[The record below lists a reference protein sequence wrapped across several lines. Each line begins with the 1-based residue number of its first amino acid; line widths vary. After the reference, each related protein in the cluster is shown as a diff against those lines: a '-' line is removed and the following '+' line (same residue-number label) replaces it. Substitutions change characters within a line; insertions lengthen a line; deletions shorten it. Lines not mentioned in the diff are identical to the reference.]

1 MALDQAIATRTTAL
15 RIESL
20 LSARLFVNPQLADDR
35 VYFVSDLAGRL
46 SLYAMDAAGS
56 VPEPLLPP
64 GIALQ
69 NPELVGGLPYF
80 VLPDHGRIVVMIDD
94 NGDEY
99 YEPLVIPLEGGFPEP
114 LNHEAFGGRRSH
126 LLDVDPK
133 AGVGYFV
140 VESRDEA
147 VNTGLRADLATGDV
161 ETLGESMYGAYPLA
175 WTPDHTRAILGDGY
189 TAGDVVVYERDPDSG
204 ERRMIWGTPIE
215 ERAEGEEHPLLG
227 FQSAQ
232 FTASGRGLLIVTSL
246 FEDAYGPGY
255 IDLDRP
261 GEVEPVTLAGAVH
274 EGQGELE
281 GFDRIEGDRLVARF
295 NIDGAAWAY
304 EGDFDEDA
312 RKVRLRRV
320 LCGTGELEGG
330 VLHGLFHDE
339 KSDRFVLSFCTAKQP
354 TQLYLLDRDGPPS
367 ARTRERPLGVDTE
380 HLSAGEDASFVSHDG
395 LRSSARLYLPSPR
408 LGYEGPRPLVYYV
421 HGGPQGQERPNFA
434 WFSMPLIQALTLEG
448 FAVFV
453 PNVRGSTGY
462 GQDYMKRVD
471 RDWGGQDRL
480 DHVWAM
486 TEILPQDERI
496 DTTRAGVV
504 GRSYGGY
511 MTLTLAGRHPELW
524 SAAVDMFGPYD
535 LFTFVER
542 IPPTWKPYFEL
553 ALGHPERDRDFIE
566 ERSPRSYTSNI
577 ACPLLVIQGRN
588 DPRVVEQESHDLVEA
603 LRAEGKDVDYL
614 VFEDEGHD
622 VLKLPNK
629 IRCYETIVQFFGA
642 RLAP

>member
-1 MALDQAIATRTTAL
+1 MALDERIATRTTAL

-35 VYFVSDLAGRL
+35 IYFVSDLTGRL
-46 SLYAMDAAGS
+46 SLHAMDAAGS

-80 VLPDHGRIVVMIDD
+80 VLPDLGLIVVMIDD
-94 NGDEY
+94 NGDEF
-99 YEPLVIPLEGGFPEP
+99 YEPLVIPLGGGFPEP
-114 LNHEAFGGRRSH
+114 LNHEVFGGVRSH
-126 LLDVDPK
+126 LLDVDPD
-133 AGVGYFV
+133 AGIGYFV
-140 VESRDEA
+140 AESREEA
-147 VNTGLRADLATGDV
+147 LMTAYRAYLATGEVDS
-161 ETLGESMYGAYPLA
+161 LGAGMYGPFPVA
-175 WTPDHTRAILGDGY
+175 WTPDHLRAILGDGY
-189 TAGDVVVYERDPDSG
+189 SAGDVVLFERDPESG
-204 ERRMIWGTPIE
+204 ERRQIWGTPIE
-215 ERAEGEEHPLLG
+215 ERAEAEEHPLLG
-227 FQSAQ
+227 FQSGQ
-232 FTASGRGLLIVTSL
+232 FTASGRGLLLATSL
-246 FEDAYGPGY
+246 FEDTYGPGY
-255 IDLDRP
+255 IDLERP
-261 GEVEPVTLAGAVH
+261 GEVEPVALEGVVH
-274 EGQGELE
+274 EGVGELE
-281 GFDRIEGDRLVARF
+281 GFDRIDGDRLVARF
-295 NIDGAAWAY
+295 NIDGASWAY
-304 EGDFDEDA
+304 EGEFAEDA
-312 RKVRLRRV
+312 RKVTLSRV

-330 VLHGLFHDE
+330 VMHGLFHDP
-339 KSDRFVLSFCTAKQP
+339 KSERFVLSFCTANQP
-354 TQLYLLDRDGPPS
+354 TQIYLLDGDTPK
-367 ARTRERPLGVDTE
+367 ARTRERPLGVATD
-380 HLSAGEDASFVSHDG
+380 HLSAGEDASFASHDG
-395 LRSSARLYLPSPR
+395 LRVSARLYLPSER
-408 LGYEGPRPLVYYV
+408 LGYDGPRPLVYYV

-453 PNVRGSTGY
+453 PNARGSTGY

-480 DHVWAM
+480 DHVFAM
-486 TEILPQDERI
+486 TEVLPQDERV
-496 DTTRAGVV
+496 DTSRAGVA

-535 LFTFVER
+535 LFTFLER

-553 ALGHPERDRDFIE
+553 ALGNAERDRDLIE
-566 ERSPRSYTSNI
+566 ERSPRTYTSNI

-588 DPRVVEQESHDLVEA
+588 DPRVVEQESHDLVDA

-629 IRCYETIVQFFGA
+629 IHCYETIVQFFGA
-642 RLAP
+642 HLAP

>member
-1 MALDQAIATRTTAL
+1 MALDEMIATRTTAL

-35 VYFVSDLAGRL
+35 IYFVSDLTGRL

-80 VLPDHGRIVVMIDD
+80 VLPDLGLTVVMIDD
-94 NGDEY
+94 NGDEL
-99 YEPLVIPLEGGFPEP
+99 YEPLVIPLGGGFPEP
-114 LNHEAFGGRRSH
+114 LNHEVFGGVRSH
-126 LLDVDPK
+126 LLDVDPD
-133 AGVGYFV
+133 AGIGYFV
-140 VESRDEA
+140 AESREEA
-147 VNTGLRADLATGDV
+147 LMTAYRADLATGEVDS
-161 ETLGESMYGAYPLA
+161 LGAGMYGPFPVA
-175 WTPDHTRAILGDGY
+175 WTPDHSRAILGDGY
-189 TAGDVVVYERDPDSG
+189 SAGDVVLYERDPESG
-204 ERRMIWGTPIE
+204 ERRQIWGTPIE

-232 FTASGRGLLIVTSL
+232 FTASGRGLLLATSL
-246 FEDAYGPGY
+246 FEDTYGPGY
-255 IDLDRP
+255 IDLERP
-261 GEVEPVTLAGAVH
+261 GEVQPVALEGVVH
-274 EGQGELE
+274 EGVGELE
-281 GFDRIEGDRLVARF
+281 GFDRIDGDRLVARF
-295 NIDGAAWAY
+295 NIDGASWAY
-304 EGDFDEDA
+304 EGEFAEDA
-312 RKVRLRRV
+312 RKVTLSRV

-330 VLHGLFHDE
+330 VMHGLFHDP
-339 KSDRFVLSFCTAKQP
+339 KSERFVLSFCTANQP
-354 TQLYLLDRDGPPS
+354 TQIYLLDGDGPK
-367 ARTRERPLGVDTE
+367 ARTRERPLGVATD
-380 HLSAGEDASFVSHDG
+380 HLSAGEDASFASHDG
-395 LRSSARLYLPSPR
+395 LRVSARLYLPSER
-408 LGYEGPRPLVYYV
+408 LGYDGPRPLVYYV

-453 PNVRGSTGY
+453 PNARGSTGY

-480 DHVWAM
+480 DHVFAM
-486 TEILPQDERI
+486 TEVLPQDERV
-496 DTTRAGVV
+496 DTSRAGVA

-535 LFTFVER
+535 LFTFLER

-553 ALGHPERDRDFIE
+553 ALGNAERDRDLIE
-566 ERSPRSYTSNI
+566 ERSPRTYTSNI

-588 DPRVVEQESHDLVEA
+588 DPRVVEQESHDLVDA

-629 IRCYETIVQFFGA
+629 IHCYETIVQFFGA
-642 RLAP
+642 HLAP

>member
-1 MALDQAIATRTTAL
+1 MALDEKIATRTTAL

-35 VYFVSDLAGRL
+35 IYFVSDLAGRL
-46 SLYAMDAAGS
+46 SLYSMDAAGS

-69 NPELVGGLPYF
+69 NPELVGGFPYF
-80 VLPDHGRIVVMIDD
+80 VLPDLGRIVVMIDN
-94 NGDEY
+94 NGDEL

-114 LNHEAFGGRRSH
+114 LNHDVFSGLRSH
-126 LLDVDPK
+126 LLDVDSA
-133 AGVGYFV
+133 AGIGYFV
-140 VESRDEA
+140 AESREEA
-147 VNTGLRADLATGDV
+147 LNTGYRADLETGEV
-161 ETLGESMYGAYPLA
+161 ESLGASMYGAYPVA
-175 WTPDHTRAILGDGY
+175 WTPDHSRAILGDGY
-189 TAGDVVVYERDPDSG
+189 TAGDVILYERDPESG
-204 ERRMIWGTPIE
+204 ERHKIWGTPIDD
-215 ERAEGEEHPLLG
+215 RAEGEEHPLLG
-227 FQSAQ
+227 LQSAQ
-232 FTASGRGLLIVTSL
+232 FTASGRGLLLATSL
-246 FEDAYGPGY
+246 FEDTYGPGY
-255 IDLDRP
+255 IDLEQS
-261 GEVEPVTLAGAVH
+261 GEVEPVTLEGVVH
-274 EGQGELE
+274 EGVGELE

-295 NIDGAAWAY
+295 NIDGASWAY
-304 EGDFDEDA
+304 EGEFDEAA
-312 RKVRLRRV
+312 RKVRLGRV

-330 VLHGLFHDE
+330 VVHGLFHDA
-339 KSDRFVLSFCTAKQP
+339 KSERFVLSFCTAKQP
-354 TQLYLLDRDGPPS
+354 TQIYLLDGDRS
-367 ARTRERPLGVDTE
+367 KALTRERPLGVDSD

-395 LRSSARLYLPSPR
+395 LRVSARLYLPSER
-408 LGYEGPRPLVYYV
+408 LGYDGPRPLVYYV

-453 PNVRGSTGY
+453 PNARGSTGY

-480 DHVWAM
+480 DHVFAM
-486 TEILPQDERI
+486 TEVLSQDERV
-496 DTTRAGVV
+496 DTSRAGVV

-511 MTLTLAGRHPELW
+511 MTLTLAGRHPEIW

-535 LFTFVER
+535 LFTFMER

-553 ALGHPERDRDFIE
+553 ALGNAERDRDLIE
-566 ERSPRSYTSNI
+566 ERSPRTYTSNI

-603 LRAEGKDVDYL
+603 LRGEGKDVDYL
-614 VFEDEGHD
+614 VFDDEGHD

-642 RLAP
+642 HLVS

>member
-1 MALDQAIATRTTAL
+1 MALDEKIATRTTAL

-64 GIALQ
+64 GISLQ
-69 NPELVGGLPYF
+69 NPELLGGLPYY
-80 VLPDHGRIVVMIDD
+80 VLPDLDRIIVMIDN
-94 NGDEY
+94 NGDEN
-99 YEPLVIPLEGGFPEP
+99 YEPFVIPVAGGFPEP
-114 LNHEAFGGRRSH
+114 LNREAFGGRRSH
-126 LLDVDPK
+126 MLDVDPD
-133 AGVGYFV
+133 AAVGYFV
-140 VESRDEA
+140 AESNEEP
-147 VNTGLRADLATGDV
+147 VNTAYRADLATGAV
-161 ETLGESMYGAYPLA
+161 ETLGESMYGPYPVA
-175 WTPDHTRAILGDGY
+175 WTPDHSRTILGDGY
-189 TAGDVVVYERDPDSG
+189 MANDVVLYENDPD
-204 ERRMIWGTPIE
+204 RRMIWGKPID
-215 ERAEGEEHPLLG
+215 ERAEGEEHPLSG
-227 FQSAQ
+227 FQTAQ
-232 FTASGRGLLIVTSL
+232 FTASGRGLLFVNSL
-246 FEDAYGPGY
+246 FEDGYGPGY
-255 IDLDRP
+255 IDLDKP
-261 GEVEPVTLAGAVH
+261 GEVEQVALEGVVH

-295 NIDGAAWAY
+295 NIDGASWAY
-304 EGDFDEDA
+304 EGEFDEDD
-312 RKVRLRRV
+312 RKVTLGRV
-320 LCGTGELEGG
+320 LVGQGELEGG
-330 VLHGLFHDE
+330 VVHGLFHDS
-339 KSDRFVLSFCTAKQP
+339 KSDRYVLSFCTANRP
-354 TQLYLLDRDGPPS
+354 TQIYLLDGDEPT

-395 LRSSARLYLPSPR
+395 LRVSARLYLPSPR
-408 LGYEGPRPLVYYV
+408 LGYDGPRPLVYYV

-453 PNVRGSTGY
+453 PNARGSTGY

-480 DHVWAM
+480 DHVFAM
-486 TEILPQDERI
+486 TEVLPQDDRV
-496 DTTRAGVV
+496 DTSRAGVV

-524 SAAVDMFGPYD
+524 SAAIDMFGPYD

-566 ERSPRSYTSNI
+566 ERSPRKYTSNI

-603 LRAEGKDVDYL
+603 LRGEGKDVDYL

-629 IRCYETIVQFFGA
+629 IRCYETIVQFFDA
-642 RLAP
+642 HLSP

>member
-1 MALDQAIATRTTAL
+1 MALDERIATRTTAL

-35 VYFVSDLAGRL
+35 IYFVSDLAGRL

-80 VLPDHGRIVVMIDD
+80 VLPDLGRIVVMIDD
-94 NGDEY
+94 NGDEL
-99 YEPLVIPLEGGFPEP
+99 YEPLVIPLGGGFPEP
-114 LNHEAFGGRRSH
+114 LNREVFGGVRSH
-126 LLDVDPK
+126 LLDVDPD

-140 VESRDEA
+140 AESREEA
-147 VNTGLRADLATGDV
+147 LMTAYRADLATGEVDS
-161 ETLGESMYGAYPLA
+161 LGAGMYGPFPVA
-175 WTPDHTRAILGDGY
+175 WTPDHSRAILGDGY
-189 TAGDVVVYERDPDSG
+189 SAGDVVLYERDPESG
-204 ERRMIWGTPIE
+204 ERLQIWGTPIE
-215 ERAEGEEHPLLG
+215 ERVEGEEHPLLG
-227 FQSAQ
+227 FQTAQ
-232 FTASGRGLLIVTSL
+232 FTASGRGLLLATSL
-246 FEDAYGPGY
+246 FEDTYGPGY
-255 IDLDRP
+255 IDLEQP
-261 GEVEPVTLAGAVH
+261 GEVEPVALEGVVH
-274 EGQGELE
+274 EGVGELE
-281 GFDRIEGDRLVARF
+281 GFDRIDGDRLVARF
-295 NIDGAAWAY
+295 NIDGASWAY
-304 EGDFDEDA
+304 EGEFAEDA
-312 RKVRLRRV
+312 RKITLSRV

-330 VLHGLFHDE
+330 VMHGLFHDP
-339 KSDRFVLSFCTAKQP
+339 KSERFVLSFCTANQP
-354 TQLYLLDRDGPPS
+354 TQIYLLDGDTPK
-367 ARTRERPLGVDTE
+367 ARTRERPLGVATD
-380 HLSAGEDASFVSHDG
+380 HLSAGEDASFASHDG
-395 LRSSARLYLPSPR
+395 LRVSARLYLPSDR
-408 LGYEGPRPLVYYV
+408 LGYDGPRPLVYYV

-453 PNVRGSTGY
+453 PNARGSTGY

-480 DHVWAM
+480 DHVFAM
-486 TEILPQDERI
+486 TEVLPQDERV
-496 DTTRAGVV
+496 DSSRAGVV

-535 LFTFVER
+535 LFTFLER

-553 ALGHPERDRDFIE
+553 ALGNAERDRDLIE
-566 ERSPRSYTSNI
+566 ERSPRTYTSNI

-588 DPRVVEQESHDLVEA
+588 DPRVVEQESHDLVDA

-629 IRCYETIVQFFGA
+629 IHCYETIVQFFGA
-642 RLAP
+642 HLAP